1 MGFWKLETEKSDEQ
15 GNPVEL
21 NMDDLGH
28 IAEAIQQG
36 FTSGGINDEE
46 EEEEDC

>member
-1 MGFWKLETEKSDEQ
+1 MA
-15 GNPVEL
+15 L

-36 FTSGGINDEE
+36 FTSGGIIDGEEDEE
-46 EEEEDC
+46 EKED

>member
-1 MGFWKLETEKSDEQ
+1 MGWWNLETWKKDSE
-15 GNPVEL
+15 GNDVEL

-36 FTSGGINDEE
+36 FTNGEVYDEDYKE
-46 EEEEDC
+46 V